1 MIVISGILVMDPTKA
16 DLAVQLTATLV
27 AATVQEPGNVTYEYW
42 QDPAD
47 AGRWRVFEE
56 WESDDALNAHMAAP
70 HMAEFMGAAGGLGI
84 TGIDISRYDVETKS
98 KFM

>member
-1 MIVISGILVMDPTKA
+1 MIVISGTLTLDAANATLM
-16 DLAVQLTATLV
+16 QELTAILV
-27 AATVQEPGNVTYEYW
+27 AATVQEDGNLAYEYW

-56 WESDDALNAHMAAP
+56 WRDDEALNAHMAAP
-70 HMAEFMGAAGGLGI
+70 AMAEFMGAAGGLGI
-84 TGIDISRYDVETKS
+84 TGIDLSRYDVETKS